1 MKFVPSLL
9 AASICSAVFAASAAV
24 PVVTDTIAKNAE
36 LMNADPAMQALL
48 KEATSEEAQKWRF
61 NTLLE
66 LARIASPSRFEMR
79 RQAEIT
85 RRLVEEWGFAPE
97 DVLTRPD
104 GFLKGAG
111 VQTVDGKPVYN
122 VCVRIPGTYGARPD
136 AVSYKGQLPK
146 VVLEGHIDTVN
157 PGVLPP
163 AETPY
168 EAVKLQK
175 VSDPIVKTREE
186 LKALA
191 LEVRFDKNGKV
202 IEDEVWKKAY
212 HRFNDLEEAKKKGG
226 YRIYVPGFEDAM
238 INTVAVM
245 QTAKLMKKHNIRP
258 VYDIWVCGTTGEEG
272 KGNLCGM
279 KQLYGYSQEAGK
291 GNNALNIVANFGA
304 DSTMPGDAIVNYIGS
319 YRFEIKYTEPAGWKA
334 GEARPSAAMAMSR
347 AIASISDLKTAWD
360 LDKKAEKTT
369 YTVGVASCDDPAKSR
384 STNCTLMVD
393 MRSPTQ
399 APLSAIRA
407 QIEPEFKK
415 AMDAE
420 NAKYGLKTGDKN
432 AVSMELVWFGDR
444 PAYQRPHYNDIAM
457 QAYWQASKTAD
468 IDVVKAV
475 PEEAASLNDNV
486 PAAVGVPTVNVNL
499 GTVAGGGGGHTWY
512 EWGVPGNGVDE
523 GKRLYRFLMMG
534 LLASGYNMTDGK
546 VLEPGVARW
555 ATAPPKK
562 CSSKRS
568 VIMKNIRKILRPAAA
583 LLLSLAAAGAMAGSQ
598 SVSVSIIGP
607 GGHSNGDYGNV
618 NAVHAAA
625 RSIMLIEK
633 SVPDAVVTAVTGGN
647 SVNSIAAYTNFRVLL
662 EGDDAALKAKADKV
676 KAAVEEGCKAE
687 NAFRG
692 VKTGEVRDGLAADIR
707 WTIK

>member
-1 MKFVPSLL
+1 M
-9 AASICSAVFAASAAV
+9 
-24 PVVTDTIAKNAE
+24 
-36 LMNADPAMQALL
+36 
-48 KEATSEEAQKWRF
+48 
-61 NTLLE
+61 
-66 LARIASPSRFEMR
+66 
-79 RQAEIT
+79 
-85 RRLVEEWGFAPE
+85 
-97 DVLTRPD
+97 
-104 GFLKGAG
+104 KGAG

-157 PGVLPP
+157 PAVLPP

-279 KQLYGYSQEAGK
+279 KQLYGYNQDVGK

-546 VLEPGVARW
+546 VLEPGV
-555 ATAPPKK
+555 
-562 CSSKRS
+562 
-568 VIMKNIRKILRPAAA
+568 
-583 LLLSLAAAGAMAGSQ
+583 
-598 SVSVSIIGP
+598 GP
-607 GGHSNGDYGNV
+607 MGN
-618 NAVHAAA
+618 
-625 RSIMLIEK
+625 R
-633 SVPDAVVTAVTGGN
+633 TT
-647 SVNSIAAYTNFRVLL
+647 
-662 EGDDAALKAKADKV
+662 
-676 KAAVEEGCKAE
+676 EEMFK
-687 NAFRG
+687 
-692 VKTGEVRDGLAADIR
+692 
-707 WTIK
+707 

>member
-1 MKFVPSLL
+1 MNKFVPTAL
-9 AASICSAVFAASAAV
+9 AAALCSADFAASAAV
-24 PVVTDTIAKNAE
+24 PVITDGVSRGAALIHAA
-36 LMNADPAMQALL
+36 PAMQALL
-48 KEATSEEAQKWRF
+48 AEATSEEAQKWRF

-157 PGVLPP
+157 PAVLPP

-175 VSDPIVKTREE
+175 VSEPIVKTRDE
-186 LKALA
+186 LKALP
-191 LEVRFDKNGKV
+191 LEVHFDKNGKV
-202 IEDEVWKKAY
+202 IEDEVWQKAY
-212 HRFNDLEEAKKKGG
+212 KRYQNIEDARKKDG
-226 YRIYVPGFEDAM
+226 YRIYVPGYNDAM

-245 QTAKLMKKHNIRP
+245 QVAKLMKKHNIRP

-279 KQLYGYSQEAGK
+279 KQLYGYNQDVGK

-304 DSTMPGDAIVNYIGS
+304 DSTKPGSAIVNYLGS
-319 YRFEIKYTEPAGWKA
+319 YRFEIKYVEPEGWKP
-334 GEARPSAAMAMSR
+334 GDKRPSAAMAMSR
-347 AIASISDLKTAWD
+347 ALASISDLKTARD

-407 QIEPEFKK
+407 RIEPEFNTAMEAANATNCLK
-415 AMDAE
+415 A
-420 NAKYGLKTGDKN
+420 GDTP
-432 AVSMELVWFGDR
+432 ADSMELVWFGDR

-475 PEEAASLNDNV
+475 PEAAASLNATV
-486 PAAVGVPTVNVNL
+486 PAAVGVPTVNTNV
-499 GTVAGGGGGHTWY
+499 GTNAGGGGGHTWY

-523 GKRLYRFLMMG
+523 GKRVYRFLMMG

-546 VLEPGVARW
+546 VLEPGV
-555 ATAPPKK
+555 
-562 CSSKRS
+562 
-568 VIMKNIRKILRPAAA
+568 
-583 LLLSLAAAGAMAGSQ
+583 
-598 SVSVSIIGP
+598 GP
-607 GGHSNGDYGNV
+607 MGN
-618 NAVHAAA
+618 
-625 RSIMLIEK
+625 R
-633 SVPDAVVTAVTGGN
+633 TT
-647 SVNSIAAYTNFRVLL
+647 
-662 EGDDAALKAKADKV
+662 
-676 KAAVEEGCKAE
+676 EEMFK
-687 NAFRG
+687 
-692 VKTGEVRDGLAADIR
+692 
-707 WTIK
+707 

>member
-97 DVLTRPD
+97 DIMTRAD

-157 PGVLPP
+157 PSVLPP

-334 GEARPSAAMAMSR
+334 GEARPSAAMAMSH

-546 VLEPGVARW
+546 VLEPGV
-555 ATAPPKK
+555 
-562 CSSKRS
+562 
-568 VIMKNIRKILRPAAA
+568 
-583 LLLSLAAAGAMAGSQ
+583 
-598 SVSVSIIGP
+598 GP
-607 GGHSNGDYGNV
+607 MGN
-618 NAVHAAA
+618 
-625 RSIMLIEK
+625 R
-633 SVPDAVVTAVTGGN
+633 TT
-647 SVNSIAAYTNFRVLL
+647 
-662 EGDDAALKAKADKV
+662 
-676 KAAVEEGCKAE
+676 EEMFK
-687 NAFRG
+687 
-692 VKTGEVRDGLAADIR
+692 
-707 WTIK
+707 

>member
-97 DVLTRPD
+97 DIMTRAD

-157 PGVLPP
+157 PSVLPP

-457 QAYWQASKTAD
+457 QALWQASKTAG
-468 IDVVKAV
+468 IDVIDKV
-475 PEEAASLNDNV
+475 PERAASLNDNV
-486 PAAVGVPTVNVNL
+486 PAAVGVPTVNTNV
-499 GTVAGGGGGHTWY
+499 GTNAGGGGGHTWY
-512 EWGVPGNGVDE
+512 EWGIPGNGVDE

-546 VLEPGVARW
+546 VLEPGV
-555 ATAPPKK
+555 
-562 CSSKRS
+562 
-568 VIMKNIRKILRPAAA
+568 
-583 LLLSLAAAGAMAGSQ
+583 
-598 SVSVSIIGP
+598 GP
-607 GGHSNGDYGNV
+607 MGN
-618 NAVHAAA
+618 
-625 RSIMLIEK
+625 R
-633 SVPDAVVTAVTGGN
+633 TT
-647 SVNSIAAYTNFRVLL
+647 
-662 EGDDAALKAKADKV
+662 
-676 KAAVEEGCKAE
+676 EEMFK
-687 NAFRG
+687 
-692 VKTGEVRDGLAADIR
+692 
-707 WTIK
+707 

>member
-97 DVLTRPD
+97 DIMTRAD

-291 GNNALNIVANFGA
+291 GNNALNIVAHFGA

-546 VLEPGVARW
+546 VLEPGV
-555 ATAPPKK
+555 
-562 CSSKRS
+562 
-568 VIMKNIRKILRPAAA
+568 
-583 LLLSLAAAGAMAGSQ
+583 
-598 SVSVSIIGP
+598 GP
-607 GGHSNGDYGNV
+607 MGN
-618 NAVHAAA
+618 
-625 RSIMLIEK
+625 R
-633 SVPDAVVTAVTGGN
+633 TT
-647 SVNSIAAYTNFRVLL
+647 
-662 EGDDAALKAKADKV
+662 
-676 KAAVEEGCKAE
+676 EEMFK
-687 NAFRG
+687 
-692 VKTGEVRDGLAADIR
+692 
-707 WTIK
+707 

>member
-97 DVLTRPD
+97 DIMTRAD

-226 YRIYVPGFEDAM
+226 YRIYVPGFEDA
-238 INTVAVM
+238 
-245 QTAKLMKKHNIRP
+245 
-258 VYDIWVCGTTGEEG
+258 
-272 KGNLCGM
+272 
-279 KQLYGYSQEAGK
+279 
-291 GNNALNIVANFGA
+291 
-304 DSTMPGDAIVNYIGS
+304 
-319 YRFEIKYTEPAGWKA
+319 
-334 GEARPSAAMAMSR
+334 
-347 AIASISDLKTAWD
+347 
-360 LDKKAEKTT
+360 
-369 YTVGVASCDDPAKSR
+369 
-384 STNCTLMVD
+384 
-393 MRSPTQ
+393 
-399 APLSAIRA
+399 
-407 QIEPEFKK
+407 
-415 AMDAE
+415 
-420 NAKYGLKTGDKN
+420 
-432 AVSMELVWFGDR
+432 
-444 PAYQRPHYNDIAM
+444 
-457 QAYWQASKTAD
+457 
-468 IDVVKAV
+468 
-475 PEEAASLNDNV
+475 
-486 PAAVGVPTVNVNL
+486 
-499 GTVAGGGGGHTWY
+499 
-512 EWGVPGNGVDE
+512 
-523 GKRLYRFLMMG
+523 
-534 LLASGYNMTDGK
+534 
-546 VLEPGVARW
+546 
-555 ATAPPKK
+555 
-562 CSSKRS
+562 
-568 VIMKNIRKILRPAAA
+568 
-583 LLLSLAAAGAMAGSQ
+583 
-598 SVSVSIIGP
+598 
-607 GGHSNGDYGNV
+607 
-618 NAVHAAA
+618 
-625 RSIMLIEK
+625 
-633 SVPDAVVTAVTGGN
+633 
-647 SVNSIAAYTNFRVLL
+647 
-662 EGDDAALKAKADKV
+662 
-676 KAAVEEGCKAE
+676 
-687 NAFRG
+687 
-692 VKTGEVRDGLAADIR
+692 
-707 WTIK
+707 

>member
-104 GFLKGAG
+104 AFLKGAG

-546 VLEPGVARW
+546 VLEPGV
-555 ATAPPKK
+555 
-562 CSSKRS
+562 
-568 VIMKNIRKILRPAAA
+568 
-583 LLLSLAAAGAMAGSQ
+583 
-598 SVSVSIIGP
+598 GP
-607 GGHSNGDYGNV
+607 MGN
-618 NAVHAAA
+618 
-625 RSIMLIEK
+625 R
-633 SVPDAVVTAVTGGN
+633 TT
-647 SVNSIAAYTNFRVLL
+647 
-662 EGDDAALKAKADKV
+662 
-676 KAAVEEGCKAE
+676 EEMFK
-687 NAFRG
+687 
-692 VKTGEVRDGLAADIR
+692 
-707 WTIK
+707 

>member
-407 QIEPEFKK
+407 RIEPEFKK

-420 NAKYGLKTGDKN
+420 NAKYGLKAGDKN

-486 PAAVGVPTVNVNL
+486 PAA
-499 GTVAGGGGGHTWY
+499 
-512 EWGVPGNGVDE
+512 
-523 GKRLYRFLMMG
+523 
-534 LLASGYNMTDGK
+534 
-546 VLEPGVARW
+546 
-555 ATAPPKK
+555 
-562 CSSKRS
+562 
-568 VIMKNIRKILRPAAA
+568 A

-598 SVSVSIIGP
+598 SVAVSIVGP

-647 SVNSIAAYTNFRVLL
+647 SVNSIAAYANFRVLL

>member
-97 DVLTRPD
+97 DIMTRAD

-279 KQLYGYSQEAGK
+279 KQLYGYNQDVGK

-304 DSTMPGDAIVNYIGS
+304 DSTKPGSAIVNYLGS

-407 QIEPEFKK
+407 RIEPEFKK

-420 NAKYGLKTGDKN
+420 NAKYGLKAGDKN

-523 GKRLYRFLMMG
+523 GKRLYRFLMTG

-546 VLEPGVARW
+546 VLEPGV
-555 ATAPPKK
+555 
-562 CSSKRS
+562 
-568 VIMKNIRKILRPAAA
+568 
-583 LLLSLAAAGAMAGSQ
+583 
-598 SVSVSIIGP
+598 GP
-607 GGHSNGDYGNV
+607 MGN
-618 NAVHAAA
+618 
-625 RSIMLIEK
+625 R
-633 SVPDAVVTAVTGGN
+633 TT
-647 SVNSIAAYTNFRVLL
+647 
-662 EGDDAALKAKADKV
+662 
-676 KAAVEEGCKAE
+676 EEMFK
-687 NAFRG
+687 
-692 VKTGEVRDGLAADIR
+692 
-707 WTIK
+707 

>member
-1 MKFVPSLL
+1 MEFVPSLL

-97 DVLTRPD
+97 DIMTRAD

-157 PGVLPP
+157 PSVLPP

-546 VLEPGVARW
+546 VLEPGV
-555 ATAPPKK
+555 
-562 CSSKRS
+562 
-568 VIMKNIRKILRPAAA
+568 
-583 LLLSLAAAGAMAGSQ
+583 
-598 SVSVSIIGP
+598 GP
-607 GGHSNGDYGNV
+607 MGN
-618 NAVHAAA
+618 
-625 RSIMLIEK
+625 R
-633 SVPDAVVTAVTGGN
+633 TT
-647 SVNSIAAYTNFRVLL
+647 
-662 EGDDAALKAKADKV
+662 
-676 KAAVEEGCKAE
+676 EEMFK
-687 NAFRG
+687 
-692 VKTGEVRDGLAADIR
+692 
-707 WTIK
+707 

>member
-97 DVLTRPD
+97 DIMTRAD

-279 KQLYGYSQEAGK
+279 KQLYGYNQDVGK

-369 YTVGVASCDDPAKSR
+369 YTVGVASCNDPAKSR

-546 VLEPGVARW
+546 VLEPGV
-555 ATAPPKK
+555 
-562 CSSKRS
+562 
-568 VIMKNIRKILRPAAA
+568 
-583 LLLSLAAAGAMAGSQ
+583 
-598 SVSVSIIGP
+598 GP
-607 GGHSNGDYGNV
+607 MGN
-618 NAVHAAA
+618 
-625 RSIMLIEK
+625 R
-633 SVPDAVVTAVTGGN
+633 TT
-647 SVNSIAAYTNFRVLL
+647 
-662 EGDDAALKAKADKV
+662 
-676 KAAVEEGCKAE
+676 EEMFK
-687 NAFRG
+687 
-692 VKTGEVRDGLAADIR
+692 
-707 WTIK
+707 

>member
-97 DVLTRPD
+97 DIMTRAD

-347 AIASISDLKTAWD
+347 AIASISDLKTAGD

-546 VLEPGVARW
+546 VLEPGV
-555 ATAPPKK
+555 
-562 CSSKRS
+562 
-568 VIMKNIRKILRPAAA
+568 
-583 LLLSLAAAGAMAGSQ
+583 
-598 SVSVSIIGP
+598 GP
-607 GGHSNGDYGNV
+607 MGN
-618 NAVHAAA
+618 
-625 RSIMLIEK
+625 R
-633 SVPDAVVTAVTGGN
+633 TT
-647 SVNSIAAYTNFRVLL
+647 
-662 EGDDAALKAKADKV
+662 
-676 KAAVEEGCKAE
+676 EEMFK
-687 NAFRG
+687 
-692 VKTGEVRDGLAADIR
+692 
-707 WTIK
+707 

>member
-279 KQLYGYSQEAGK
+279 KQLYGYNQDVGK

-407 QIEPEFKK
+407 RIEPEFKK

-420 NAKYGLKTGDKN
+420 NAKYGLKAGDKN

-546 VLEPGVARW
+546 VLEPGV
-555 ATAPPKK
+555 
-562 CSSKRS
+562 
-568 VIMKNIRKILRPAAA
+568 
-583 LLLSLAAAGAMAGSQ
+583 
-598 SVSVSIIGP
+598 GP
-607 GGHSNGDYGNV
+607 MGN
-618 NAVHAAA
+618 
-625 RSIMLIEK
+625 R
-633 SVPDAVVTAVTGGN
+633 TT
-647 SVNSIAAYTNFRVLL
+647 
-662 EGDDAALKAKADKV
+662 
-676 KAAVEEGCKAE
+676 EEMFK
-687 NAFRG
+687 
-692 VKTGEVRDGLAADIR
+692 
-707 WTIK
+707 

>member
-1 MKFVPSLL
+1 LNTFVPTAL
-9 AASICSAVFAASAAV
+9 AAALCSAVFAASAAV
-24 PVVTDTIAKNAE
+24 PVITDGVSRGAALIH
-36 LMNADPAMQALL
+36 ADPAMQALL
-48 KEATSEEAQKWRF
+48 AEATSEEAQKWRF

-245 QTAKLMKKHNIRP
+245 QVAKLMKKHNIRP

-279 KQLYGYSQEAGK
+279 KQLYGYNQDVGK

-546 VLEPGVARW
+546 VLEPGV
-555 ATAPPKK
+555 
-562 CSSKRS
+562 
-568 VIMKNIRKILRPAAA
+568 
-583 LLLSLAAAGAMAGSQ
+583 
-598 SVSVSIIGP
+598 GP
-607 GGHSNGDYGNV
+607 MGN
-618 NAVHAAA
+618 
-625 RSIMLIEK
+625 R
-633 SVPDAVVTAVTGGN
+633 TT
-647 SVNSIAAYTNFRVLL
+647 
-662 EGDDAALKAKADKV
+662 
-676 KAAVEEGCKAE
+676 EEMFK
-687 NAFRG
+687 
-692 VKTGEVRDGLAADIR
+692 
-707 WTIK
+707 

>member
-1 MKFVPSLL
+1 MNTFVPTAL
-9 AASICSAVFAASAAV
+9 AAALCSAVFAASAAV
-24 PVVTDTIAKNAE
+24 SVITDGVSRGAALIH
-36 LMNADPAMQALL
+36 ADPAMQALL
-48 KEATSEEAQKWRF
+48 AEATSEEAQKWRF

-546 VLEPGVARW
+546 VLEPGV
-555 ATAPPKK
+555 
-562 CSSKRS
+562 
-568 VIMKNIRKILRPAAA
+568 
-583 LLLSLAAAGAMAGSQ
+583 
-598 SVSVSIIGP
+598 GP
-607 GGHSNGDYGNV
+607 MGN
-618 NAVHAAA
+618 
-625 RSIMLIEK
+625 R
-633 SVPDAVVTAVTGGN
+633 TT
-647 SVNSIAAYTNFRVLL
+647 
-662 EGDDAALKAKADKV
+662 
-676 KAAVEEGCKAE
+676 EEMFK
-687 NAFRG
+687 
-692 VKTGEVRDGLAADIR
+692 
-707 WTIK
+707 

>member
-97 DVLTRPD
+97 DIMTRAD

-369 YTVGVASCDDPAKSR
+369 YTVVVASCDDPAKSR

-546 VLEPGVARW
+546 VLEPGV
-555 ATAPPKK
+555 
-562 CSSKRS
+562 
-568 VIMKNIRKILRPAAA
+568 
-583 LLLSLAAAGAMAGSQ
+583 
-598 SVSVSIIGP
+598 GP
-607 GGHSNGDYGNV
+607 MGN
-618 NAVHAAA
+618 
-625 RSIMLIEK
+625 R
-633 SVPDAVVTAVTGGN
+633 TT
-647 SVNSIAAYTNFRVLL
+647 
-662 EGDDAALKAKADKV
+662 
-676 KAAVEEGCKAE
+676 EEMFK
-687 NAFRG
+687 
-692 VKTGEVRDGLAADIR
+692 
-707 WTIK
+707 

>member
-97 DVLTRPD
+97 DIMTRAD

-122 VCVRIPGTYGARPD
+122 VCVRIPGTYGARPG

-546 VLEPGVARW
+546 VLEPGV
-555 ATAPPKK
+555 
-562 CSSKRS
+562 
-568 VIMKNIRKILRPAAA
+568 
-583 LLLSLAAAGAMAGSQ
+583 
-598 SVSVSIIGP
+598 GP
-607 GGHSNGDYGNV
+607 MGN
-618 NAVHAAA
+618 
-625 RSIMLIEK
+625 R
-633 SVPDAVVTAVTGGN
+633 TT
-647 SVNSIAAYTNFRVLL
+647 
-662 EGDDAALKAKADKV
+662 
-676 KAAVEEGCKAE
+676 EEMFK
-687 NAFRG
+687 
-692 VKTGEVRDGLAADIR
+692 
-707 WTIK
+707 

>member
-97 DVLTRPD
+97 DIMTRAD

-384 STNCTLMVD
+384 SINCTLMVD

-546 VLEPGVARW
+546 VLEPGV
-555 ATAPPKK
+555 
-562 CSSKRS
+562 
-568 VIMKNIRKILRPAAA
+568 
-583 LLLSLAAAGAMAGSQ
+583 
-598 SVSVSIIGP
+598 GP
-607 GGHSNGDYGNV
+607 MGN
-618 NAVHAAA
+618 
-625 RSIMLIEK
+625 R
-633 SVPDAVVTAVTGGN
+633 TT
-647 SVNSIAAYTNFRVLL
+647 
-662 EGDDAALKAKADKV
+662 
-676 KAAVEEGCKAE
+676 EEMFK
-687 NAFRG
+687 
-692 VKTGEVRDGLAADIR
+692 
-707 WTIK
+707 

>member
-24 PVVTDTIAKNAE
+24 PVVTDTIAK
-36 LMNADPAMQALL
+36 NADPAMQALL

-97 DVLTRPD
+97 DIMTRAD

-304 DSTMPGDAIVNYIGS
+304 DSTMPSDAIVNYIGS

-546 VLEPGVARW
+546 VLEPGV
-555 ATAPPKK
+555 
-562 CSSKRS
+562 
-568 VIMKNIRKILRPAAA
+568 
-583 LLLSLAAAGAMAGSQ
+583 
-598 SVSVSIIGP
+598 GP
-607 GGHSNGDYGNV
+607 MGN
-618 NAVHAAA
+618 
-625 RSIMLIEK
+625 R
-633 SVPDAVVTAVTGGN
+633 TT
-647 SVNSIAAYTNFRVLL
+647 
-662 EGDDAALKAKADKV
+662 
-676 KAAVEEGCKAE
+676 EEMFK
-687 NAFRG
+687 
-692 VKTGEVRDGLAADIR
+692 
-707 WTIK
+707 

>member
-97 DVLTRPD
+97 DIMTRAD

-369 YTVGVASCDDPAKSR
+369 YTVGVASCNDPAKSR

-499 GTVAGGGGGHTWY
+499 GTVAGGGGHTWY

-546 VLEPGVARW
+546 VLEPGV
-555 ATAPPKK
+555 
-562 CSSKRS
+562 
-568 VIMKNIRKILRPAAA
+568 
-583 LLLSLAAAGAMAGSQ
+583 
-598 SVSVSIIGP
+598 GP
-607 GGHSNGDYGNV
+607 MGN
-618 NAVHAAA
+618 
-625 RSIMLIEK
+625 R
-633 SVPDAVVTAVTGGN
+633 TT
-647 SVNSIAAYTNFRVLL
+647 
-662 EGDDAALKAKADKV
+662 
-676 KAAVEEGCKAE
+676 EEMFK
-687 NAFRG
+687 
-692 VKTGEVRDGLAADIR
+692 
-707 WTIK
+707 

>member
-97 DVLTRPD
+97 DIMTRAD

-279 KQLYGYSQEAGK
+279 KQLYGYNQDVGK

-407 QIEPEFKK
+407 RIEPEFKK

-420 NAKYGLKTGDKN
+420 NAKYGLKAGDKN

-546 VLEPGVARW
+546 VLEPGV
-555 ATAPPKK
+555 
-562 CSSKRS
+562 
-568 VIMKNIRKILRPAAA
+568 
-583 LLLSLAAAGAMAGSQ
+583 
-598 SVSVSIIGP
+598 GP
-607 GGHSNGDYGNV
+607 MGN
-618 NAVHAAA
+618 
-625 RSIMLIEK
+625 R
-633 SVPDAVVTAVTGGN
+633 TT
-647 SVNSIAAYTNFRVLL
+647 
-662 EGDDAALKAKADKV
+662 
-676 KAAVEEGCKAE
+676 EEMFK
-687 NAFRG
+687 
-692 VKTGEVRDGLAADIR
+692 
-707 WTIK
+707 

>member
-279 KQLYGYSQEAGK
+279 KQLYGYNQDVGK

-369 YTVGVASCDDPAKSR
+369 YTVGVASCDDPTKSR

-407 QIEPEFKK
+407 RIEPEFKK

-420 NAKYGLKTGDKN
+420 NAKYGLKAGDKN

-546 VLEPGVARW
+546 VLEPGV
-555 ATAPPKK
+555 
-562 CSSKRS
+562 
-568 VIMKNIRKILRPAAA
+568 
-583 LLLSLAAAGAMAGSQ
+583 
-598 SVSVSIIGP
+598 GP
-607 GGHSNGDYGNV
+607 MGN
-618 NAVHAAA
+618 
-625 RSIMLIEK
+625 R
-633 SVPDAVVTAVTGGN
+633 TT
-647 SVNSIAAYTNFRVLL
+647 
-662 EGDDAALKAKADKV
+662 
-676 KAAVEEGCKAE
+676 EEMFK
-687 NAFRG
+687 
-692 VKTGEVRDGLAADIR
+692 
-707 WTIK
+707 

>member
-97 DVLTRPD
+97 DIMTRAD

-157 PGVLPP
+157 LGVLPP

-546 VLEPGVARW
+546 VLEPGV
-555 ATAPPKK
+555 
-562 CSSKRS
+562 
-568 VIMKNIRKILRPAAA
+568 
-583 LLLSLAAAGAMAGSQ
+583 
-598 SVSVSIIGP
+598 GP
-607 GGHSNGDYGNV
+607 MGN
-618 NAVHAAA
+618 
-625 RSIMLIEK
+625 R
-633 SVPDAVVTAVTGGN
+633 TT
-647 SVNSIAAYTNFRVLL
+647 
-662 EGDDAALKAKADKV
+662 
-676 KAAVEEGCKAE
+676 EEMFK
-687 NAFRG
+687 
-692 VKTGEVRDGLAADIR
+692 
-707 WTIK
+707 